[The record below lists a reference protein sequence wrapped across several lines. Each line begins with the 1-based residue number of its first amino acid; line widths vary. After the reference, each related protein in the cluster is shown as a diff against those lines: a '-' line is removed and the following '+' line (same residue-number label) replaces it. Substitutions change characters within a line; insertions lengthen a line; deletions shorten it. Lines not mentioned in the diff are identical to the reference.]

1 MEFSPQQSGV
11 PGVGRVRLLSERVPA
26 VSFQNLVK
34 RLRSSRVPRLGEQS
48 PSSPRRRRLG
58 VRHAS
63 TFFWG
68 GRSYSAVPHGVSG
81 AGGFLSLVRKAGR
94 WRGPGTAV
102 GGSDSGRVSGPS
114 RGSPQLRRPLGE
126 PSVRAGGPFRRCAS
140 AGA

>member
-1 MEFSPQQSGV
+1 TAGQ
-11 PGVGRVRLLSERVPA
+11 
-26 VSFQNLVK
+26 
-34 RLRSSRVPRLGEQS
+34 VPRLGEQS
-48 PSSPRRRRLG
+48 PSHPRRRRLG

-63 TFFWG
+63 TFFG
-68 GRSYSAVPHGVSG
+68 GGEVLFRCASRRQWCGV
-81 AGGFLSLVRKAGR
+81 LSFSWTVGRCPSPVRKAGR

-102 GGSDSGRVSGPS
+102 GGSGRVSGPS